1 MMTRSIFTIVF
12 LITISFA
19 GKAQINLVGAATNQT
34 SGMID
39 IVKWQALDSSSVQ
52 SFPTM
57 LDGYYMSSS
66 VFDAYNSNYYLTGI
80 TDTASGL
87 FSFNTSTNSQSLSPY
102 TSYSNIAEIDMSTGK
117 IYNLRADSADYII
130 VNEYD
135 IKTGTD
141 SLLGIIYEPGIIG
154 IVVDATGFDSNNGIL
169 YYVGPDGSSE
179 LSLFGIHVRD
189 DVFSYTKMPLTA
201 TAPGNNIT
209 SVNYDNV
216 NDLLFAMNATFD
228 STWNYTGNEV
238 VEIDIESGLII
249 TRGELEG
256 YPYYLAGSSSF
267 DQSSGSLLL
276 VGFDTN
282 FVERMI
288 VFNTNDNTFVTG
300 FIPGN
305 VSEIICDNAL
315 FALNN
320 YIITSV
326 SEAEDQ
332 EFSMFPNPATDRV
345 SISVREGFSGDI
357 LVSVFSMDGRLLMQ
371 RKFQAAENVELS
383 LGHLTAG
390 AYLVK
395 IFSGKKA
402 ETTKLIIH

>member
-1 MMTRSIFTIVF
+1 MTKSILTLVF
-12 LITISFA
+12 LITFLVA

-34 SGMID
+34 TGMID
-39 IVKWQALDSSSVQ
+39 IVKWQALDSASVQ
-52 SFPTM
+52 AFPTI

-80 TDTASGL
+80 TATSSGL
-87 FSFNTSTNSQSLSPY
+87 LSFNTSTNTQSLSPY

-117 IYNLRADSADYII
+117 IYNLRADSADCII

-135 IKTGTD
+135 IKAGTD

-169 YYVGPDGSSE
+169 YYVGPDSASVY
-179 LSLFGIHVRD
+179 SLFGIHVRD
-189 DVFSYTKMPLTA
+189 DVFTYTKTPLITSA
-201 TAPGNNIT
+201 FGNNIT

-228 STWNYTGNEV
+228 SLWNYTGNEV
-238 VEIDIESGLII
+238 IEIGIETGEIT

-267 DQSSGSLLL
+267 DQNSGSLLL

-282 FVERMI
+282 FTERMI

-300 FIPGN
+300 FVPGN
-305 VSEIICDNAL
+305 VSEIVCDNAL

-320 YIITSV
+320 YIITRV
-326 SEAEDQ
+326 GESESAVLTV
-332 EFSMFPNPATDRV
+332 FPNPATDRIN
-345 SISVREGFSGDI
+345 ISAGKGFSEDI
-357 LVSVFSMDGRLLMQ
+357 LIRIFSMDGRLAIQ
-371 RKFQAAENVELS
+371 QEFQTTEKVEMD
-383 LGHLTAG
+383 LGPLKTG
-390 AYLVK
+390 TYLVK
-395 IFSGKKA
+395 ISSGNKV
-402 ETTKLIIH
+402 ETRKLIIR